1 MFSLSE
7 HITIVK
13 YFYKKYNNDLLKWYG
28 LYKSSV
34 PARKFLYYVP
44 LTILATGNLW
54 NDVAVNHSLLDTVCR
69 IACML
74 CVGFIEVYTLILTK
88 TLPKNQR

>member
-28 LYKSSV
+28 LYKSFL
-34 PARKFLYYVP
+34 PARKFLYYVA